1 MIQKRKIFLIQ
12 KIIKLEVQLKKL
24 KNEKNEIDK
33 EINFIDKQIKY
44 FKYKKSF
51 KY

>member
-1 MIQKRKIFLIQ
+1 MIKSREIILIQ

-33 EINFIDKQIKY
+33 EIIFIDKQIKY

>member
-1 MIQKRKIFLIQ
+1 MIQKRKIILIQ
-12 KIIKLEVQLKKL
+12 KIIKLEVQLKNL

-44 FKYKKSF
+44 FKYKNTF